1 MKLLS
6 IAIPCYNSQDYM
18 RHAIETLLAGGE
30 DVEILVVNDGSKDKT
45 ADIAAEYQQKY
56 PTIVRAINKE
66 NGGHGDAVM
75 TGLKNATGL
84 YFKVVDSDDW
94 VDEECL
100 KRVLA
105 QLRAFTEQKEEIDM
119 LICNYVYDKVGVKHK
134 HVMQYRHAVP
144 QNRVFDWNE
153 TRFKIGEYLLMHSV
167 IYRTALLNKCGLNLP
182 KHTFY
187 VDELYVYQPL
197 PTNSLV

>member
-84 YFKVVDSDDW
+84 YFKVVGR
-94 VDEECL
+94 L
-100 KRVLA
+100 GGRRVPEA
-105 QLRAFTEQKEEIDM
+105 RAGAVARVHGTEGR
-119 LICNYVYDKVGVKHK
+119 N
-134 HVMQYRHAVP
+134 
-144 QNRVFDWNE
+144 
-153 TRFKIGEYLLMHSV
+153 
-167 IYRTALLNKCGLNLP
+167 
-182 KHTFY
+182 
-187 VDELYVYQPL
+187 
-197 PTNSLV
+197 

>member
-1 MKLLS
+1 
-6 IAIPCYNSQDYM
+6 M
-18 RHAIETLLAGGE
+18 RHAIERLLAGGE

-153 TRFKIGEYLLMHSV
+153 TRFKIGENLLKRFAEECADVAVMD
-167 IYRTALLNKCGLNLP
+167 KPP
-182 KHTFY
+182 KLEGGHMAMFIAPKPSS
-187 VDELYVYQPL
+187 QKK
-197 PTNSLV
+197 

>member
-66 NGGHGDAVM
+66 NGGPPHRAGD
-75 TGLKNATGL
+75 
-84 YFKVVDSDDW
+84 S
-94 VDEECL
+94 
-100 KRVLA
+100 A
-105 QLRAFTEQKEEIDM
+105 QGGAGRYKS
-119 LICNYVYDKVGVKHK
+119 G
-134 HVMQYRHAVP
+134 
-144 QNRVFDWNE
+144 
-153 TRFKIGEYLLMHSV
+153 
-167 IYRTALLNKCGLNLP
+167 
-182 KHTFY
+182 
-187 VDELYVYQPL
+187 
-197 PTNSLV
+197 

>member
-84 YFKVVDSDDW
+84 YFKVVD
-94 VDEECL
+94 L
-100 KRVLA
+100 GRLGGRRVPEA
-105 QLRAFTEQKEEIDM
+105 RA
-119 LICNYVYDKVGVKHK
+119 G
-134 HVMQYRHAVP
+134 AVA
-144 QNRVFDWNE
+144 RVHGAEGRN
-153 TRFKIGEYLLMHSV
+153 
-167 IYRTALLNKCGLNLP
+167 
-182 KHTFY
+182 
-187 VDELYVYQPL
+187 
-197 PTNSLV
+197 

>member
-30 DVEILVVNDGSKDKT
+30 DVEILVVNDGSKDQT

-75 TGLKNATGL
+75 TGRDKLGEIPFRNHHHPQP
-84 YFKVVDSDDW
+84 
-94 VDEECL
+94 E
-100 KRVLA
+100 
-105 QLRAFTEQKEEIDM
+105 RAFGCFGSGCEK
-119 LICNYVYDKVGVKHK
+119 
-134 HVMQYRHAVP
+134 
-144 QNRVFDWNE
+144 
-153 TRFKIGEYLLMHSV
+153 
-167 IYRTALLNKCGLNLP
+167 
-182 KHTFY
+182 
-187 VDELYVYQPL
+187 
-197 PTNSLV
+197 

>member
-105 QLRAFTEQKEEIDM
+105 QLRAFTEQKE
-119 LICNYVYDKVGVKHK
+119 
-134 HVMQYRHAVP
+134 
-144 QNRVFDWNE
+144 
-153 TRFKIGEYLLMHSV
+153 
-167 IYRTALLNKCGLNLP
+167 
-182 KHTFY
+182 
-187 VDELYVYQPL
+187 
-197 PTNSLV
+197 

>member
-100 KRVLA
+100 KRVLRSCA
-105 QLRAFTEQKEEIDM
+105 RSRSKKKKLT
-119 LICNYVYDKVGVKHK
+119 C
-134 HVMQYRHAVP
+134 
-144 QNRVFDWNE
+144 
-153 TRFKIGEYLLMHSV
+153 
-167 IYRTALLNKCGLNLP
+167 
-182 KHTFY
+182 
-187 VDELYVYQPL
+187 
-197 PTNSLV
+197 

>member
-75 TGLKNATGL
+75 TGLK
-84 YFKVVDSDDW
+84 
-94 VDEECL
+94 
-100 KRVLA
+100 KRDRAVLQGRRFGRLGGRRVPEA
-105 QLRAFTEQKEEIDM
+105 RA
-119 LICNYVYDKVGVKHK
+119 G
-134 HVMQYRHAVP
+134 AVA
-144 QNRVFDWNE
+144 RVHGTKGRN
-153 TRFKIGEYLLMHSV
+153 
-167 IYRTALLNKCGLNLP
+167 
-182 KHTFY
+182 
-187 VDELYVYQPL
+187 
-197 PTNSLV
+197 

>member
-1 MKLLS
+1 
-6 IAIPCYNSQDYM
+6 
-18 RHAIETLLAGGE
+18 
-30 DVEILVVNDGSKDKT
+30 
-45 ADIAAEYQQKY
+45 
-56 PTIVRAINKE
+56 
-66 NGGHGDAVM
+66 M

-153 TRFKIGEYLLMHSV
+153 TRFKIGEYLLLHYGHLPHGAAEQV
-167 IYRTALLNKCGLNLP
+167 RAEPAEAHVLCG
-182 KHTFY
+182 
-187 VDELYVYQPL
+187 
-197 PTNSLV
+197 

>member
-75 TGLKNATGL
+75 TGLNQMNFLELRILPLHAAT
-84 YFKVVDSDDW
+84 F
-94 VDEECL
+94 
-100 KRVLA
+100 
-105 QLRAFTEQKEEIDM
+105 
-119 LICNYVYDKVGVKHK
+119 
-134 HVMQYRHAVP
+134 
-144 QNRVFDWNE
+144 
-153 TRFKIGEYLLMHSV
+153 
-167 IYRTALLNKCGLNLP
+167 
-182 KHTFY
+182 
-187 VDELYVYQPL
+187 
-197 PTNSLV
+197 